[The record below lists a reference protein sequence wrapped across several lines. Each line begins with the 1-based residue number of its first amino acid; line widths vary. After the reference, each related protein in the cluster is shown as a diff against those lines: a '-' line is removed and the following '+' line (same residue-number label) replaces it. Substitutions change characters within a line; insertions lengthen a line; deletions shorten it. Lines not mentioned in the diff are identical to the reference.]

1 VIVLRVE
8 AQDWF
13 QFRHHGQ
20 DPGVGQAV
28 ERRYVLVGAIGQH
41 PVNDRFLVGLAF
53 CDSLDVVRQF
63 GYCLGK
69 LHK

>member
-1 VIVLRVE
+1 
-8 AQDWF
+8 
-13 QFRHHGQ
+13 
-20 DPGVGQAV
+20 V

-69 LHK
+69 LHKLFRSCLCLGLHMYAPFAS